1 MSKVISIGIL
11 GYTHLHVPRFAASI
25 ADHHQARLVGI
36 ADAGVNVAAARDAAE
51 HHKTR
56 FFDTYGELL
65 DQEDLDAVYLGN
77 EPVFHR
83 EAVAMAAS
91 RGVHV
96 LCDKPIATTLDDAD
110 AIIESARSGGIKLM
124 VSFFPRFQLPLLKVK
139 EALDSGDAGD
149 LVSVYAVKYGRV
161 PTKAVGPQSADWFLD
176 PTLTGGGGFLDIG
189 IHAMDALRW
198 LAGAEPHQVHA
209 HVGTMINADLDVEDF
224 GVATI
229 EFDNG
234 VIAALTAGWANPD
247 GYPTWLDVKFEILT
261 TKQVFLID
269 KPHHDFTLYTNNGN
283 ERQAWLK
290 PDVDNLLTAFIDA
303 IVTGREPPITGQDGR
318 AALAMTLAA
327 YESSHTGN
335 VIDLRQDMASLGMDD
350 A

>member
-1 MSKVISIGIL
+1 MSRVINIGIL
-11 GYTHLHVPRFAASI
+11 GYAHLHAPRFAASI
-25 ADHHQARLVGI
+25 ADHNQVRFMGI
-36 ADAGVNVAAARDAAE
+36 ADAGVNASAARDAAE
-51 HHKTR
+51 HHGTA
-56 FFDTYGELL
+56 FFDTYDELL
-65 DQEDLDAVYLGN
+65 DQDDLDAVYLGN
-77 EPVFHR
+77 EPVHHR
-83 EAVAMAAS
+83 DVVEKAAR

-96 LCDKPIATTLDDAD
+96 LCDKPIATTLEDAD
-110 AIIESARSGGIKLM
+110 AIIESARAGGIKLM
-124 VSFFPRFQLPLLKVK
+124 VSFFPRFQLPLMKVK

-149 LVSVYAVKYGRV
+149 LVAIYAVKYGRL

-198 LAGAEPHQVHA
+198 LAGAEASRVYA
-209 HVGTMINADLDVEDF
+209 HVGTMIHEDLDVEDF

-234 VIAALTAGWANPD
+234 VIGALTAGWANPD
-247 GYPTWLDVKFEILT
+247 GYPAWLDVKFEILT

-269 KPHHDFTLYTNNGN
+269 KPHHDFALYTNNGS
-283 ERQAWLK
+283 ERQAWLRL
-290 PDVDNLLTAFIDA
+290 DVDELLTAFVEA
-303 IVTGREPPITGQDGR
+303 IVAGHEPPITGQDGR

-327 YESSHTGN
+327 YESSRTGN
-335 VIDLRQDMASLGMDD
+335 AIKLLQDTESLGMDD